1 MKSDRII
8 RFTRSAPSAKL
19 IRILERH
26 LLAGGVAVL
35 PTETQY
41 ALAAIATSKRNVA
54 RVRAIKGR
62 SDKLPF
68 SVFLPDC
75 QSLHRWRVELP
86 ESAELLAEA
95 FWPGPMT
102 LILPTRHAALRRLG
116 GGATVGIRVS
126 PEPVIEKLCRRLGT
140 PLLAT
145 SANPSGLVLSA
156 REENHWLS
164 TQVEVHGMIWA
175 RPARYRRHVTST
187 VLDCTSP
194 RIRAVRPGAI
204 PERIWRQALPSDTIE
219 RVR

>member
-1 MKSDRII
+1 MTNGRII
-8 RFTRSAPSAKL
+8 RYARRHPTGRL

-26 LLAGGVAVL
+26 LLAGGVAIL

-54 RVRAIKGR
+54 RVRTIKGR
-62 SDKLPF
+62 SHKLPF
-68 SVFLPDC
+68 SVFLPDH
-75 QSLHRWRVELP
+75 QSLRRWHVDLP

-102 LILPTRHAALRRLG
+102 LILPTRHPALRRLG

-126 PEPVIEKLCRRLGT
+126 PEPLIEKLCRRLGT

-156 REENHWLS
+156 RAENHWLS
-164 TQVEVHGMIWA
+164 SQVEVHGMIWA
-175 RPARYRRHVTST
+175 RPARYKRHVTST
-187 VLDCTSP
+187 VLDCTRP
-194 RIRAVRPGAI
+194 RIRVVRPGAI
-204 PERIWRQALPSDTIE
+204 PERIWWQALPSDTIE
-219 RVR
+219 RMR